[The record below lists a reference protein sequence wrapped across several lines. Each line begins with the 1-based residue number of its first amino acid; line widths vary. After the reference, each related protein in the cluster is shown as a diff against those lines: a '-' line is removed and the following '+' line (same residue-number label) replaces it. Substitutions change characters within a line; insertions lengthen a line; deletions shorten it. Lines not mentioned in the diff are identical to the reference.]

1 MIFLTHLSGSLVTC
15 APGARARA
23 RSLPVPRLELPTTFI
38 QSRPIG
44 LHCRYSQFKVMH
56 MALTRLVGKVALPPF
71 PGRSCRVDKRRAM
84 LETYM
89 KRGLA
94 DQSICAA
101 APFHAFMQ
109 VSGTGACP
117 CASWTG
123 LWCTGAPLPPA
134 QSFFFSMSDSA
145 RTAQLQLNTVAKGHS
160 KPQFLHDRLS
170 GKVVPPFAAMVATA
184 ELHIQRSLVFSGAT
198 TTVLDVGASD
208 GLATI
213 VACRESK
220 VRGRA
225 HHRCGVR

>member
-1 MIFLTHLSGSLVTC
+1 
-15 APGARARA
+15 
-23 RSLPVPRLELPTTFI
+23 
-38 QSRPIG
+38 
-44 LHCRYSQFKVMH
+44 
-56 MALTRLVGKVALPPF
+56 
-71 PGRSCRVDKRRAM
+71 
-84 LETYM
+84 
-89 KRGLA
+89 
-94 DQSICAA
+94 
-101 APFHAFMQ
+101 
-109 VSGTGACP
+109 
-117 CASWTG
+117 
-123 LWCTGAPLPPA
+123 
-134 QSFFFSMSDSA
+134 MSDSA